1 MASIRDRATATF
13 PSVMLTVLS
22 MIQALALEL
31 LWTRAMESEFLWLGG
46 WDALVGWAQVVA
58 VLAVLLLVWLLYVSQ
73 VIRLVW
79 VPSIYDSVFPFGI
92 GIAEFSLIECVGPG
106 LMGPWFYS
114 AAVLLAT
121 VTWGGQ
127 RIFQRARV
135 HPSNREF
142 FNDVEPATPRDF
154 LPAVALCSM
163 FVLLGFLLHTMDEP
177 RFLAIGFMVLALV
190 VVAYQGERIRRLWE
204 ISLADEPKG
213 DGDVRE

>member
-46 WDALVGWAQVVA
+46 WDALVGWAQIVV
-58 VLAVLLLVWLLYVSQ
+58 VLAVLLLVWLLYISQ

-92 GIAEFSLIECVGPG
+92 GIAEFSLIECVEPG
-106 LMGPWFYS
+106 LLGPWFYS
-114 AAVLLAT
+114 AALLLAT
-121 VTWGGQ
+121 ATWGGQ
-127 RIFQRARV
+127 RIFRRARM

-142 FNDVEPATPRDF
+142 FRDVEPATPRDF
-154 LPAVALCSM
+154 LPALALCSA
-163 FVLLGFLLHTMDEP
+163 FVLLGFLLQATHEP
-177 RFLAIGFMVLALV
+177 RLLAVGSMVLSLG

-204 ISLADEPKG
+204 ISMADEPKE
-213 DGDVRE
+213 DEDPAE

>member
-1 MASIRDRATATF
+1 MDSIRDRAVVAF

-46 WDALVGWAQVVA
+46 GDALVGWAQIVV
-58 VLAVLLLVWLLYVSQ
+58 VLAALLLVWLLYVSQ

-106 LMGPWFYS
+106 LLGPWFYS
-114 AAVLLAT
+114 AALLFAT
-121 VTWGGQ
+121 ATWGGQ
-127 RIFQRARV
+127 RIFRRARM
-135 HPSNREF
+135 HPSNQEF
-142 FNDVEPATPRDF
+142 FRDVEPATLRDF
-154 LPAVALCSM
+154 LPALVLCST
-163 FVLLGFLLHTMDEP
+163 FVLLGLMLPVTHEP
-177 RFLAIGFMVLALV
+177 RILAVGSVAVAFG

-204 ISLADEPKG
+204 ISMADEPQQDEDPGK
-213 DGDVRE
+213 